1 MYECTY
7 QNNYQ
12 ELTLEHELSI
22 PELNLLNPAERLK
35 KLTHYIN

>member
-1 MYECTY
+1 MSMYACMYVCMY

-22 PELNLLNPAERLK
+22 PELNLLEPAK
-35 KLTHYIN
+35 D